1 MKKLYFLSIIFIIT
15 SCGGGGGGG
24 SSPSPIAVPF
34 SITLGLL
41 SFSVDEDQSYN
52 GSIAATA
59 NETVTLQYAIT
70 EQPSNGSIT
79 LSSDGNIFYNPNSN
93 YFGSDQFKYSVTAA
107 EKNVT
112 KDATV
117 TITVNAVDDPPS
129 VLFLDQISY
138 SEDTLLFEDNIEFRV
153 QVSDI
158 DTNISNLNFDILV
171 GSQQISGLFAEDTGE
186 NANGRG
192 TLSFSLASLNQAGLF
207 EASIRVSDSSSSAS
221 LNFTSWFISN
231 KTTVTIEQDDTPED
245 GFDGD
250 DKTSKEYLVYQLSG
264 SPTSKGRTKY
274 LFVGDSLESQSDID
288 LYRKALIAS
297 VNKLN
302 NSDAAE
308 FFTDNYFTIF
318 SAEPVNPDGTSPVG
332 VRTGCYD
339 WDEDVYCIG
348 EIDDPIFDVLLP
360 NNTLVSTLTRVD
372 GRGVNS
378 GYKNIQKIRD
388 TNPESTSTTLMHE
401 LGHAHGY
408 MGDEYRTDDDR
419 DVSEYADLNVNTS
432 TQNDLSLLKWHHHI
446 DDLTNVLGKD
456 IQVCYNYS
464 DGTIGDWDDLGITLD
479 DCDCLVN
486 EWDSN
491 GNFIRKN
498 PSCSGVGRFEGN
510 YYGLYDNFR
519 PTFCSIMDSCSSGG
533 YGKVNVEGF
542 AVGSIQNQGF
552 YDSADIGFTRNSSNE
567 NAGWQMTL
575 DVDFDTSKVVLKW
588 YVNGVEDTTKQN
600 QTDVTFNRPSDNS
613 VQIYTAKAIDLTGTI
628 TAEDDVMNHDDFYKG
643 LFQSS
648 FYWCA
653 DYTDGECLDWRY
665 DPEPSEYSQ
674 FDYGFMRGPLGETW
688 GINWA
693 KW

>member
-24 SSPSPIAVPF
+24 SAPTPIAIPF
-34 SITLGLL
+34 SITLGLS
-41 SFSVDEDQSYN
+41 SFSVDEDQSYT

-70 EQPSNGSIT
+70 EEPANGSLT
-79 LSSDGNIFYNPNSN
+79 LGSDGNIFYSPSSN
-93 YFGSDQFKYSVTAA
+93 YFGSDQFKYSVTAV
-107 EKNVT
+107 EKSVT
-112 KDATV
+112 ESATV
-117 TITVNAVDDPPS
+117 TITVNEVDDPPTAS
-129 VLFLDQISY
+129 FTQTNY
-138 SEDTLLFEDNIEFRV
+138 SKDTLVFEDELEFRA
-153 QVSDI
+153 QVNDI
-158 DTNISNLNFDILV
+158 DTDTANLSFTILI
-171 GSQQISGLFAEDTGE
+171 GSQEILGSFTEDVGE
-186 NANGRG
+186 NNNGLG
-192 TLSFSLASLNQAGLF
+192 TITFNLSSLEEAGLF
-207 EASIRVSDSSSSAS
+207 DANVRVSDSTSSTSF
-221 LNFTSWFISN
+221 NFTSWFISN
-231 KTTVTIEQDDTPED
+231 KTTITIEQDDTPED

-250 DKTSKEYLVYQLSG
+250 DKTLKDYLVYQLSG
-264 SPTSKGRTKY
+264 SPTSTGRTGY
-274 LFVGDSLESQSDID
+274 LFVGDSLNGQSDID
-288 LYRKALIAS
+288 LYRRALIAS

-302 NSDAAE
+302 DSDAAD
-308 FFTDNYFTIF
+308 FFTADYFTIY
-318 SAEPVNPDGTSPVG
+318 SAEPVDPDGSSPVG

-372 GRGVNS
+372 GRGVNL

-419 DVSEYADLNVNTS
+419 DVSQYADLNVNTS
-432 TQNDLSLLKWHHHI
+432 TQSDLSLLKWHHHI
-446 DDLTNVLGKD
+446 DDLANVLGKD

-464 DGTIGDWDDLGITLD
+464 DGTIGDWDDLGITID
-479 DCDCLVN
+479 DCDCLIN
-486 EWDSN
+486 EWDSA

-510 YYGLYDNFR
+510 YYGLYDNYR

-542 AVGSIQNQGF
+542 AVGSLQNQGF
-552 YDSADIGFTRNSSNE
+552 YDSAAIGFTTNSSNE
-567 NAGWQMTL
+567 NSGWQMTL
-575 DVDFDTSKVVLKW
+575 DVDFDSSKVTLKW

-600 QTDVTFNRPSDNS
+600 QTNVTFNRPSDNS
-613 VQIYTAKAIDLTGTI
+613 VQIYTAKAVDLTGTI
-628 TAEDDVMNHDDFYKG
+628 TAEDDVMDHDDFYKG

-653 DYTDGECLDWRY
+653 DYSGGECLDWRY
-665 DPEPSEYSQ
+665 DPDPSEYSQ
-674 FDYGFMRGPLGETW
+674 FDYGYMYGPLGETW